1 MHKKWFLAAILA
13 AIVLTGCDNPSVT
26 QLKNQVQH
34 LQTQVAK
41 LQEQLDAAH
50 AGAVQNV
57 AEAQSEVNLAFAYQW
72 SGPLQWLPIWNQS
85 AIQQG
90 FTLINTAPKQTIA
103 GGTMTLGPVLQPN
116 WAGYGLLA
124 VILAGLLAV
133 PCSAGAIIWLIIT
146 NSRWARR
153 IQGLKREAE
162 SRKAAL
168 QPLTEIRQEID
179 AAKVELAQS
188 RNAIAQARSDANH
201 IQKKVDALTRRKDNL
216 AKEIEHAK
224 ADALA
229 AYRKELEDQM
239 NKAKRAGDAI
249 DKGLEGL

>member
-1 MHKKWFLAAILA
+1 MHKKWFWAAIFASIL
-13 AIVLTGCDNPSVT
+13 LTGCDNPSVT
-26 QLKNQVQH
+26 QLKNKVQD
-34 LQTQVAK
+34 LQTQIID
-41 LQEQLDAAH
+41 LQGELDAAH
-50 AGAVQNV
+50 AGAIQNV

-72 SGPLQWLPIWNQS
+72 SGPLQWLPIWNKS
-85 AIQQG
+85 AIKQG
-90 FTLINTAPKQTIA
+90 ITLVGTAPKQTIA
-103 GGTMTLGPVLQPN
+103 GSTMTLAPVLQPN

-124 VILAGLLAV
+124 VILASLLAV
-133 PCSAGAIIWLIIT
+133 PCSAGAIIWLILT
-146 NSRWARR
+146 KGRWARH

-168 QPLTEIRQEID
+168 QPIADVRQEID
-179 AAKVELAQS
+179 AAKMELAQN
-188 RNAIAQARSDANH
+188 RDAIAQARSNLND
-201 IQKKVDALTRRKDNL
+201 IQKKIDALTRRKDNL
-216 AKEIEHAK
+216 AKEIERAK